1 MLFIMSDSCGVKRL
15 NTFLR
20 EQWTCLFLTVRKP
33 TGCLLALFSEEDR
46 NKRWQF
52 IPFFYTFF
60 FYGAYYSLPES
71 LIISEGIRQQRG
83 DQELIQ
89 KKVQMLDLILT
100 RT

>member
-15 NTFLR
+15 NTFPR

-33 TGCLLALFSEEDR
+33 TGCLLALVSEEDR

-52 IPFFYTFF
+52 IPFFY
-60 FYGAYYSLPES
+60 GAYYTLPES

-89 KKVQMLDLILT
+89 KKVQMLDLIST